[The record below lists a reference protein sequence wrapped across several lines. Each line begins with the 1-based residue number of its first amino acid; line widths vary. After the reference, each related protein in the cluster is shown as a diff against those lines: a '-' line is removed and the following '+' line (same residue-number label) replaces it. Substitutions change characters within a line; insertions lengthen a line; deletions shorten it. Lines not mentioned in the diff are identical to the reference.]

1 MKISYMLLNQNG
13 VDSEIPKGLAWKW
26 ILYIED
32 KIEIYLI
39 VENLKKKIADNKLTL
54 VNLEIDQLCSSDDF
68 LNLACKS
75 FKDPVLYDEFIP
87 VARTISTH
95 VENDSSKFR
104 YDQAK
109 TTL

>member
-1 MKISYMLLNQNG
+1 MKLSYMLWNKS
-13 VDSEIPKGLAWKW
+13 DMESEIPLGQAWKW
-26 ILYIED
+26 ILHIED
-32 KIEIYLI
+32 EIEIYLI
-39 VENLKKKIADNKLTL
+39 FENLKKKIADNKLTL

-75 FKDPVLYDEFIP
+75 FKDPVVYDEFIP

-109 TTL
+109 TTF